1 MHGWIDGCMDR
12 GMNGWMD
19 AWMDAGMDEWSLLN
33 PEPEPKTLEGPQI
46 MSAALK
52 PCLVLGEPSTEQTVL
67 GERASGF
74 RASGLEG
81 LHV

>member
-33 PEPEPKTLEGPQI
+33 PEPEPKTLGRTPNYVRSSEALSRPWGAVNGTDGPRR
-46 MSAALK
+46 
-52 PCLVLGEPSTEQTVL
+52 E
-67 GERASGF
+67 GF
-74 RASGLEG
+74 R
-81 LHV
+81 V